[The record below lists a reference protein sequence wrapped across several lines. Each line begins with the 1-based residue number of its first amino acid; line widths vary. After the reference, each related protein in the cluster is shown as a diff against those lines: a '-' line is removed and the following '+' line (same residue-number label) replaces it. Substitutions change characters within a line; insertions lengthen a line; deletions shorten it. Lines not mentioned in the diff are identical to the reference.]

1 MSAPTIHDPP
11 GSSSLSTP
19 SRTEQPSGHRTGG
32 KPRPEFR
39 YRCRDFVDDEQRLI
53 AAIGKKG
60 LGLAQIIADV
70 DGRKLVIPLEPL
82 RDAAG
87 AEQDAAR
94 IFFEKYGGAAGST
107 CYSRFRLVLDF
118 IDERRE
124 EILDAG
130 LADEG
135 HPCAIREEFVRY
147 LLNCD
152 VDEKHERIPADAL
165 YRFLDE
171 WGLRWM

>member
-1 MSAPTIHDPP
+1 MMSAPTFHDPP
-11 GSSSLSTP
+11 GPSSHPSTHRGP
-19 SRTEQPSGHRTGG
+19 QHPPRHRT
-32 KPRPEFR
+32 PAFR
-39 YRCRDFVDDEQRLI
+39 YRCRDFIDDEQRLI
-53 AAIGKKG
+53 AAVGERG
-60 LGLAQIIADV
+60 LGPALTIADV

-87 AEQDAAR
+87 AKHDAAAV
-94 IFFEKYGGAAGST
+94 FSEKYGGAAGST

-118 IDERRE
+118 LDERRE

-135 HPCAIREEFVRY
+135 EPCAVREEFVRY

-152 VDEKHERIPADAL
+152 IDEKRKRIPADAL